1 MRRRLACM
9 DYCWTWC
16 FFFSSRR
23 RHTRCSRDWSS
34 DVCSSDLGWPS
45 PLHPRPLLEPGRQNP
60 LALPIPFGPAPLAP
74 PDRSLSPFPPCPS
87 SARQTP
93 STDPGGHQPTPARLA
108 GAAPSARFQK
118 VMDLLAFAY
127 DRSFILE
134 ALRSGE
140 IDYLEH
146 VGEALEGDFFRQ
158 LIGREILN
166 RLANSYPTPREKEEV
181 PTWLN
186 LASEI
191 SLKLHGSPSHQIG
204 R

>member
-1 MRRRLACM
+1 
-9 DYCWTWC
+9 
-16 FFFSSRR
+16 
-23 RHTRCSRDWSS
+23 
-34 DVCSSDLGWPS
+34 
-45 PLHPRPLLEPGRQNP
+45 
-60 LALPIPFGPAPLAP
+60 
-74 PDRSLSPFPPCPS
+74 
-87 SARQTP
+87 
-93 STDPGGHQPTPARLA
+93 
-108 GAAPSARFQK
+108 
-118 VMDLLAFAY
+118 MDLLAFAY

-181 PTWLN
+181 PTWLY

-191 SLKLHGSPSHQIG
+191 SLKLHGSPSHHAFPRVLRSGGLIDALAPKLGGQKTTHPETG